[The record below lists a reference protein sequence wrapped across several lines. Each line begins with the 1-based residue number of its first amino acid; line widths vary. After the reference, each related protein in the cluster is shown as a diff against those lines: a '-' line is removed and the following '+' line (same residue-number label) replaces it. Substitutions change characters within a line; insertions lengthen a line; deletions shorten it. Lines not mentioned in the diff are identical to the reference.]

1 VTRTVNRDDADEAE
15 DSDDGEALDA
25 GGDGLDDSEEG
36 LDGDI
41 PDDER
46 DALVTVAH
54 GAVVTAGGIS
64 VQRVLTVG
72 AETLLARSL
81 GPVAYGVYALA
92 WRIAQ
97 LAFRF
102 VTFGTVQTLQ
112 RYVPAAEGASR
123 GRVAGLAYATTLVV
137 GAAIAAGFLLVADPV
152 DAATVTEPSFRPA
165 LVRFGAVVLAV
176 GFVKVHAG
184 LLRSVGS
191 ARGEVV
197 FNRVLR
203 PAARLVA
210 AAGAASLGYSVV
222 GVAGALAAGLGLLA
236 LLGLPATVSV
246 TGIRPT
252 LRNAR
257 TELRRFFHHATPIA
271 LSSVGKIFQNRV
283 DVLLVSAL
291 LTATAT
297 GVYNVVLVLVTVAW
311 IPLQAFNQLLPPV
324 ASQLHASGETE
335 TLNSVYTAVTR
346 LVVTAVVPILA
357 VQVVFGR
364 ALLSVFGPTYV
375 RGYVPL
381 VVYLGGV
388 LTGSAVGATG
398 WLLMMTDHQYARMAL
413 DWLLAAINVTLTY
426 LFVVEFGLPGAA
438 LGTSVA
444 LAVQNVTQ
452 AFVLRRFEGL
462 WPFDASFLKPLAAGV
477 AMAGVMLLVRR
488 ALVGSLANSLAGPL
502 TVGLGLVAGT
512 GAYLATLAA
521 LGVSDRDRLVVREL
535 VGRYRRRVSTVT
547 S

>member
-1 VTRTVNRDDADEAE
+1 VTSTVIREDAD
-15 DSDDGEALDA
+15 DGDAPDTASRDEGNDLDA
-25 GGDGLDDSEEG
+25 
-36 LDGDI
+36 DI
-41 PDDER
+41 PADER

-64 VQRVLTVG
+64 LQRVLTVG

-112 RYVPAAEGASR
+112 RYVPASGTERR
-123 GRVAGLAYATTLVV
+123 GQVAGLAYATTLAV
-137 GAAIAAGFLLVADPV
+137 GVAIALGFVLVADPV
-152 DAATVTEPSFRPA
+152 DAATVTDPSFPPA
-165 LVRFGAVVLAV
+165 LVRFGVVVLAV
-176 GFVKVHAG
+176 GFVKTHAG

-191 ARGEVV
+191 ARGAVL

-203 PAARLVA
+203 PAMRLLAAAVA
-210 AAGAASLGYSVV
+210 ATLGYSAV
-222 GVAGALAAGLGLLA
+222 GVAGALAAGMGALAVLGF
-236 LLGLPATVSV
+236 PAAVSS

-252 LRNAR
+252 LRGTR
-257 TELRRFFHHATPIA
+257 SELRRFFHHATPIA
-271 LSSVGKIFQNRV
+271 LSSIGKIFQNRV
-283 DVLLVSAL
+283 DVLLVGVL

-335 TLNSVYTAVTR
+335 TLDAVYTAVTR
-346 LVVTAVVPILA
+346 LIVTAVVPILA

-364 ALLSVFGPTYV
+364 ALLSVFGPAYV

-398 WLLMMTDHQYARMAL
+398 WLLMMTDHQYARMVL
-413 DWLLAAINVTLTY
+413 DWLLAGINVTLTY
-426 LFVVEFGLPGAA
+426 VFVVEFGLPGAA

-444 LAVQNVTQ
+444 LVVQNLTQ
-452 AFVLRRFEGL
+452 AFVLRHFEGL
-462 WPFDASFLKPLAAGV
+462 WPFDVTFLKPLSAGV
-477 AMAGVMLLVRR
+477 AMTGVMLLVRE
-488 ALVGSLANSLAGPL
+488 SLAGPL
-502 TVGLGLVAGT
+502 AVGVGLVVGLGVFAGTLVA
-512 GAYLATLAA
+512 
-521 LGVSDRDRLVVREL
+521 LGINDRDRLVVREL
-535 VGRYRRRVSTVT
+535 LRRYRRRAAAATP
-547 S
+547 